1 MQHDHSLLLDPA
13 HDEDEV
19 EDDVPVEEAQT
30 VELDQVTELP
40 DHVGGHTE
48 DVVKQSVALEE
59 SADDTVPR
67 YKESHCQEQFIREV
81 QCCEAGVGDEAL
93 EDALLSVV
101 VSEDAEI
108 LKIIES

>member
-1 MQHDHSLLLDPA
+1 M
-13 HDEDEV
+13 
-19 EDDVPVEEAQT
+19 
-30 VELDQVTELP
+30 
-40 DHVGGHTE
+40 
-48 DVVKQSVALEE
+48 KQSVALEE

-101 VSEDAEI
+101 VSDDTEI
-108 LKIIES
+108 LLVKLSGRSEIHLTT